1 MNNIPMSKD
10 SFTAFLHHSYPDFFT
25 NIKDF
30 SMAAESFSISDPY
43 FHEWSVSESNAFCEN
58 IFVSNFDIFSIM
70 EKYLWTNTED
80 SSRPED

>member
-30 SMAAESFSISDPY
+30 SMAAETFSISDPY
-43 FHEWSVSESNAFCEN
+43 FHEWTVRFHPLKITNLI
-58 IFVSNFDIFSIM
+58 IF
-70 EKYLWTNTED
+70 
-80 SSRPED
+80 